1 LRVSAVPCSGVFPVS
16 SVLHTQ
22 DDVILTSE
30 GGEERR
36 GEKGRGKRKA
46 GYEGELAP
54 DETIQ

>member
-36 GEKGRGKRKA
+36 GENGRGRQDTKVN
-46 GYEGELAP
+46 
-54 DETIQ
+54 